1 MLKVSQE
8 KFVSSHPQKKIK
20 LFLKLK
26 AKFKVVVMRIQNSN
40 T

>member
-20 LFLKLK
+20 FLKLK

>member
-8 KFVSSHPQKKIK
+8 KSPHPQKKIK

-40 T
+40 I